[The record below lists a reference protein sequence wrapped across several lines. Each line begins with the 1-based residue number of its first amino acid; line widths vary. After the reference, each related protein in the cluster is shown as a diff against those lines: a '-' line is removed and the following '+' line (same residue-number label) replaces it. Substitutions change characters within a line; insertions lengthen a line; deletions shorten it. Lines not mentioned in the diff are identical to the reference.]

1 MIKTVKSI
9 YYLFKIFMNNRFFI
23 IFYWSIMIN
32 KRKVDICIY
41 YTEYSEIKIMHLSYM
56 FL

>member
-9 YYLFKIFMNNRFFI
+9 YYLFKIFMNTRFFI

-41 YTEYSEIKIMHLSYM
+41 YTEYSEIKIMYLSYM